1 MRKSH
6 VQREKGPHP
15 LEVTLH
21 EYQANWEQSLTTNL
35 VLPYEPC
42 GQNVL
47 TQLEDPGAR
56 GRAISYPILPSF
68 LTGPKSVF
76 CTE

>member
-1 MRKSH
+1 MLRSH
-6 VQREKGPHP
+6 VQREKEPHP

-21 EYQANWEQSLTTNL
+21 EYQANWGQSFTTNL
-35 VLPYEPC
+35 VLTYELC

-56 GRAISYPILPSF
+56 ARIISYPILPSF
-68 LTGPKSVF
+68 PTGPKSVL